1 MSWNDLSMKD
11 RASYIKLGIENGI
24 TDLDTIR
31 GIYNKFAMGGDTR
44 NEELKGSDK
53 ALPKLSLHVD
63 KSTGEGFAVDDNGK
77 IVGRNAATGLSE
89 ATVTGKRTWLN
100 RFKKEHPEM
109 AEVWKQMAQ
118 DNLQQKTQAGFYDDS
133 YRPTVSKEEAERNKQ
148 NYFEVAASNAAMG
161 SPYTMNQNSFN
172 YNPTIANQQL
182 NFGARY
188 PLSSIN
194 NAFENALGDVA
205 FSYILKGG
213 KVLGQRLLNSDLRYE
228 LDPRYM
234 KVYHH
239 SPEPFDIA
247 NFNVA
252 TKNDAGLHVS
262 PYPDYNSNFG
272 DVIYKGYVKRPSFE
286 FFDRYK
292 NGYNMFTPI
301 GKEDPIS
308 LLKINSPLTE
318 RYLKAA
324 YSPKSL
330 KKLKFTPLTGPD
342 VQGVPSKYTRK
353 YEALRFGLG
362 ADSNVDA
369 IDLIFPNES
378 SAFKEGLTKIVE
390 EGIENNKG
398 TVGIMDW
405 AIDPAI
411 KERNVIINRKI
422 SDYLTSH
429 GYSVGEYPNSNLLEK
444 FPQSFSI
451 FDRNAAHNWK
461 RIRKEGGPIK
471 KSYKDFSTRLSKAW
485 HNQDLSQDDYDYQ
498 KYYNDDPEEA
508 YRQLESIEKGGQG
521 HFPDEGRSGIYKT
534 SNHPTYPDLGANSW
548 LNNDKIFNMSTRQA
562 APENTDRVLDYLGYD
577 LGYNKGGTKVMYN
590 GAYQLPEVTVT
601 PNGNYTELIPN
612 ELGTG
617 WMYRNR
623 AGRFDDFNYDYVNRY
638 ERNQKK
644 ALGGNLF
651 ADGGKKATRY
661 RSSSNIRKQISTWEG
676 STMRTNVPFDRMDT
690 MFNQVLPEGALEKLS
705 QEQLDGLYSFA
716 YNVGTGRFKTRTAPT
731 LAKYLQGNATI
742 EDVKGTMW
750 ASGDKKYRGLANRRK
765 KERSMLGAYVPVQET
780 IPMTTPLATPL
791 DITPAVQPIIESNPV
806 IQDNIETLPLAFN
819 TESQKESYYTPGFFD
834 YVNYINQIR
843 QPKQPKQ
850 RDRRIWLTI

>member
-53 ALPKLSLHVD
+53 TLPKLSLHVD
-63 KSTGEGFAVDDNGK
+63 KSTGEGFAIDDNGK
-77 IVGRNAATGLSE
+77 IVGRDAATGLSE

-148 NYFEVAASNAAMG
+148 NYFEVAALNAAMG

-172 YNPTIANQQL
+172 YNPVIANQQL

-194 NAFENALGDVA
+194 NAFESALGDAA
-205 FSYILKGG
+205 FNYILKGG

-262 PYPDYNSNFG
+262 PYPDYNSDFG

-286 FFDRYK
+286 FFDRGS

-301 GKEDPIS
+301 GKGDPMS
-308 LLKINSPLTE
+308 LLKIDSPLTE

-330 KKLKFTPLTGPD
+330 KKLKFTPLTGSD
-342 VQGVPSKYTRK
+342 VQGVPGKYTRK
-353 YEALRFGLG
+353 YKVLKFGLG
-362 ADSNVDA
+362 TDNNVDA

-378 SAFKEGLTKIVE
+378 SAFKEDLRKIVNA
-390 EGIENNKG
+390 GIDKKVNARSKYPLSTEDVDNNNIWVNKQ
-398 TVGIMDW
+398 V
-405 AIDPAI
+405 
-411 KERNVIINRKI
+411 
-422 SDYLTSH
+422 SDFLSSH
-429 GYSVGEYPNSNLLEK
+429 GYSVGEYPNSNPLEK

-534 SNHPTYPDLGANSW
+534 PNHPTYPDLGANSW
-548 LNNDKIFNMSTRQA
+548 LNNDRIFNMSARQA
-562 APENTDRVLDYLGYD
+562 VPENTDRVLDYLGYD
-577 LGYNKGGTKVMYN
+577 LGYNKGGTKAMYN
-590 GAYQLPEVTVT
+590 GAYQLPEVTIT

-617 WMYRNR
+617 WMYRYR

-638 ERNQKK
+638 EGSQK

-676 STMRTNVPFDRMDT
+676 ATMKTNTPFDEMDT

-765 KERSMLGAYVPVQET
+765 KERSMLGAYVPVQEA
-780 IPMTTPLATPL
+780 IPMTTPLVTPMG
-791 DITPAVQPIIESNPV
+791 ITPAVQPIIESNPV

>member
-53 ALPKLSLHVD
+53 TLPKLSLHVD
-63 KSTGEGFAVDDNGK
+63 KSTGEGFAIDDNGK
-77 IVGRNAATGLSE
+77 IVGRDAATGLSE

-148 NYFEVAASNAAMG
+148 NYFEVAALNAAMG

-172 YNPTIANQQL
+172 YNPVIANQQL

-194 NAFENALGDVA
+194 NAFESALGDAA
-205 FSYILKGG
+205 FNYILKGG

-272 DVIYKGYVKRPSFE
+272 NVIYKGYVKRPSFE
-286 FFDRYK
+286 FFDRGS

-301 GKEDPIS
+301 GKGDPMS
-308 LLKINSPLTE
+308 LLKIDSPLTE

-330 KKLKFTPLTGPD
+330 KKLKFTPLTGSD
-342 VQGVPSKYTRK
+342 VQGVPGKYTRK
-353 YEALRFGLG
+353 YKVLKFGLG
-362 ADSNVDA
+362 TDNNVDA

-378 SAFKEGLTKIVE
+378 SAFKEDLRKIVNA
-390 EGIENNKG
+390 GIDKKVNARSKYPLSIEDVDNNNIWVNKQ
-398 TVGIMDW
+398 V
-405 AIDPAI
+405 
-411 KERNVIINRKI
+411 
-422 SDYLTSH
+422 SDFLSSH
-429 GYSVGEYPNSNLLEK
+429 GYSVGEYPNSNPLEK

-461 RIRKEGGPIK
+461 RIRKEGGPLK

-548 LNNDKIFNMSTRQA
+548 LNNDRIFNMSARQA
-562 APENTDRVLDYLGYD
+562 VPENTDRVLDYLGYD
-577 LGYNKGGTKVMYN
+577 LGYNKGGTKAMYN
-590 GAYQLPEVTVT
+590 GAYQLPEVTIT

-638 ERNQKK
+638 ERNQK

-676 STMRTNVPFDRMDT
+676 STMRTNVPFDEMDT
-690 MFNQVLPEGALEKLS
+690 RFNQVLPEGALEKLS

-780 IPMTTPLATPL
+780 TPLATPL

>member
-53 ALPKLSLHVD
+53 TLPKLSLHVD
-63 KSTGEGFAVDDNGK
+63 KSTGEGFAIDDNGK
-77 IVGRNAATGLSE
+77 IVGRDAATGLSE

-148 NYFEVAASNAAMG
+148 NYFEVAALNAAMG

-172 YNPTIANQQL
+172 YNPVIANQQL
-182 NFGARY
+182 NFGAHY

-194 NAFENALGDVA
+194 NAFESALGDAA
-205 FSYILKGG
+205 FNYILKGG

-239 SPEPFDIA
+239 SPKPFDIA

-286 FFDRYK
+286 FFDRGS

-301 GKEDPIS
+301 GKGDPMS
-308 LLKINSPLTE
+308 LLKIDSPLTE

-330 KKLKFTPLTGPD
+330 KKLKFTPLTGSD
-342 VQGVPSKYTRK
+342 VQGVPGKYTRK
-353 YEALRFGLG
+353 YKVLKFGLG
-362 ADSNVDA
+362 ADNNVDA

-378 SAFKEGLTKIVE
+378 SAFKEDLRKIVNA
-390 EGIENNKG
+390 GIDKKVNARSKYPLSIEDVDNNNIWVNKQ
-398 TVGIMDW
+398 V
-405 AIDPAI
+405 
-411 KERNVIINRKI
+411 
-422 SDYLTSH
+422 SDFLSSH
-429 GYSVGEYPNSNLLEK
+429 GYSVGEYPNSNPLEK

-485 HNQDLSQDDYDYQ
+485 DNQDLSQDNYDYQ

-548 LNNDKIFNMSTRQA
+548 LNNDRIFNMSARQA
-562 APENTDRVLDYLGYD
+562 VPENTDRVLDYLGYD

-590 GAYQLPEVTVT
+590 GAYQLPEVTIT

-638 ERNQKK
+638 EGNQK

-676 STMRTNVPFDRMDT
+676 GTMKTNTPFDEMDIR
-690 MFNQVLPEGALEKLS
+690 FNQVLPEGALEKLS

>member
-31 GIYNKFAMGGDTR
+31 GIYNKF
-44 NEELKGSDK
+44 
-53 ALPKLSLHVD
+53 
-63 KSTGEGFAVDDNGK
+63 
-77 IVGRNAATGLSE
+77 
-89 ATVTGKRTWLN
+89 
-100 RFKKEHPEM
+100 
-109 AEVWKQMAQ
+109 
-118 DNLQQKTQAGFYDDS
+118 
-133 YRPTVSKEEAERNKQ
+133 
-148 NYFEVAASNAAMG
+148 
-161 SPYTMNQNSFN
+161 
-172 YNPTIANQQL
+172 
-182 NFGARY
+182 
-188 PLSSIN
+188 
-194 NAFENALGDVA
+194 
-205 FSYILKGG
+205 
-213 KVLGQRLLNSDLRYE
+213 
-228 LDPRYM
+228 
-234 KVYHH
+234 
-239 SPEPFDIA
+239 
-247 NFNVA
+247 
-252 TKNDAGLHVS
+252 
-262 PYPDYNSNFG
+262 
-272 DVIYKGYVKRPSFE
+272 VI
-286 FFDRYK
+286 
-292 NGYNMFTPI
+292 
-301 GKEDPIS
+301 
-308 LLKINSPLTE
+308 
-318 RYLKAA
+318 
-324 YSPKSL
+324 
-330 KKLKFTPLTGPD
+330 
-342 VQGVPSKYTRK
+342 
-353 YEALRFGLG
+353 
-362 ADSNVDA
+362 
-369 IDLIFPNES
+369 
-378 SAFKEGLTKIVE
+378 
-390 EGIENNKG
+390 
-398 TVGIMDW
+398 
-405 AIDPAI
+405 
-411 KERNVIINRKI
+411 
-422 SDYLTSH
+422 
-429 GYSVGEYPNSNLLEK
+429 
-444 FPQSFSI
+444 
-451 FDRNAAHNWK
+451 
-461 RIRKEGGPIK
+461 GGPIK

-498 KYYNDDPEEA
+498 KYYNDDPDRA
-508 YRQLESIEKGGQG
+508 YRQLESIEKGGKG
-521 HFPDEGRSGIYKT
+521 HFDDDGKSGSYK
-534 SNHPTYPDLGANSW
+534 
-548 LNNDKIFNMSTRQA
+548 
-562 APENTDRVLDYLGYD
+562 
-577 LGYNKGGTKVMYN
+577 
-590 GAYQLPEVTVT
+590 PEVTVT

-617 WMYRNR
+617 WMYRGR

-638 ERNQKK
+638 ERNQK

>member
-53 ALPKLSLHVD
+53 TLPKLSLHVD
-63 KSTGEGFAVDDNGK
+63 KSTGEGFAIDDNGK
-77 IVGRNAATGLSE
+77 IVGRDAATGLSE

-148 NYFEVAASNAAMG
+148 NYFEVAALNAAMG

-172 YNPTIANQQL
+172 YNPVIANQQL

-194 NAFENALGDVA
+194 NAFENALGDAA
-205 FSYILKGG
+205 FNYILKGG

-272 DVIYKGYVKRPSFE
+272 NVIYKGYVKRPSFE
-286 FFDRYK
+286 FFDRGS

-301 GKEDPIS
+301 GKGDPMS
-308 LLKINSPLTE
+308 LLKIDSPLTE

-330 KKLKFTPLTGPD
+330 KKLKFTPLTGSD
-342 VQGVPSKYTRK
+342 VQGVPGKYTRK
-353 YEALRFGLG
+353 YKVLKFGLG
-362 ADSNVDA
+362 TDNNVDA

-378 SAFKEGLTKIVE
+378 SAFKEDLRKIVNA
-390 EGIENNKG
+390 GIDKKVNARSKYPLSIEDVDNNNIWVNKQ
-398 TVGIMDW
+398 V
-405 AIDPAI
+405 
-411 KERNVIINRKI
+411 
-422 SDYLTSH
+422 SDFLSSH
-429 GYSVGEYPNSNLLEK
+429 GYSVGEYPNSNPLEK

-461 RIRKEGGPIK
+461 RIRKEGGPLK

-534 SNHPTYPDLGANSW
+534 PNHPTYPDLGANSW
-548 LNNDKIFNMSTRQA
+548 LNNDRIFNMSARQA

-577 LGYNKGGTKVMYN
+577 LGYNKGGTKAMYN
-590 GAYQLPEVTVT
+590 GAYQLPEVTIT

-623 AGRFDDFNYDYVNRY
+623 AGRFDDFNYDYVNHY
-638 ERNQKK
+638 EGNQK

-750 ASGDKKYRGLANRRK
+750 APGDKKYRGLANRRE

>member
-53 ALPKLSLHVD
+53 TLPKLSLHVD
-63 KSTGEGFAVDDNGK
+63 KSTGEGFAIDDNGK
-77 IVGRNAATGLSE
+77 IVGRDAATGLSE

-100 RFKKEHPEM
+100 RFKKEHPEI
-109 AEVWKQMAQ
+109 AEAWRQVAQ
-118 DNLQQKTQAGFYDDS
+118 DNLQQEAQAGFYDAS
-133 YRPTVSKEEAERNKQ
+133 YRPTISKEEAERDKR

-172 YNPTIANQQL
+172 YNPVIANQQL

-194 NAFENALGDVA
+194 NAFESALGDAA
-205 FSYILKGG
+205 FNYILKGG

-272 DVIYKGYVKRPSFE
+272 NVIYKGYVKRPSFE
-286 FFDRYK
+286 FFDRGS

-301 GKEDPIS
+301 GKGDPMS
-308 LLKINSPLTE
+308 LLKIDSPLTE

-330 KKLKFTPLTGPD
+330 KKLKFTPLTGSD
-342 VQGVPSKYTRK
+342 VQGVPGKYTRK
-353 YEALRFGLG
+353 YKVLKFGLG
-362 ADSNVDA
+362 TDNNVDA

-378 SAFKEGLTKIVE
+378 SAFKEDLRKIVNA
-390 EGIENNKG
+390 GIDKKVNARSKYPLSIEDVDNNNIWVNKQ
-398 TVGIMDW
+398 V
-405 AIDPAI
+405 
-411 KERNVIINRKI
+411 
-422 SDYLTSH
+422 SDFLSSH
-429 GYSVGEYPNSNLLEK
+429 GYSVGEYPNSNPLEK

-461 RIRKEGGPIK
+461 RIRKEGGPLK

-485 HNQDLSQDDYDYQ
+485 GNQDLSQDNYDYQ

-521 HFPDEGRSGIYKT
+521 HFPDEGRGGIYKT
-534 SNHPTYPDLGANSW
+534 PNHPTYPDLGANSW
-548 LNNDKIFNMSTRQA
+548 LNNDRIFNMSARQA
-562 APENTDRVLDYLGYD
+562 VPENTDRVLDYLGYD
-577 LGYNKGGTKVMYN
+577 LGYNKGGTKAMYN
-590 GAYQLPEVTVT
+590 GAYQLPEVTIT

-638 ERNQKK
+638 ERNQK

-676 STMRTNVPFDRMDT
+676 STMRTNVPFDEMDT
-690 MFNQVLPEGALEKLS
+690 RFNQVLPEGALEKLS

>member
-44 NEELKGSDK
+44 NEELVGSDK
-53 ALPKLSLHVD
+53 TLPRLDLHVD
-63 KSTGEGFAVDDNGK
+63 STTGEGYAVDGNTGK
-77 IVGRNAATGLSE
+77 IVGRDAATGLSE
-89 ATVTGKRTWLN
+89 ATVTAKRTWLN
-100 RFKKEHPEM
+100 KFKKEHPEV
-109 AEVWKQMAQ
+109 AEAWRQVAQ
-118 DNLQQKTQAGFYDDS
+118 DNLQQEAQAGFYDAS
-133 YRPTVSKEEAERNKQ
+133 YRPTISKEEAERDKR
-148 NYFEVAASNAAMG
+148 NYFEVAALNAAMG

-194 NAFENALGDVA
+194 NAFESALGDAA
-205 FSYILKGG
+205 FNYILKGG
-213 KVLGQRLLNSDLRYE
+213 KVLGQKLLNSDLRYE

-262 PYPDYNSNFG
+262 PYPDYNSDFG

-286 FFDRYK
+286 FFDRGS

-301 GKEDPIS
+301 DKGDPIS
-308 LLKINSPLTE
+308 LLKIDSPLTE

-330 KKLKFTPLTGPD
+330 KKLKFTPLTGSD
-342 VQGVPSKYTRK
+342 VQGVPGKYTRK
-353 YEALRFGLG
+353 YKVLKFGLG
-362 ADSNVDA
+362 ADNNVDA

-378 SAFKEGLTKIVE
+378 SAFKEDLRKIVNA
-390 EGIENNKG
+390 GIDKKVNARSKYPLSIEDVNNNNIWVNKQ
-398 TVGIMDW
+398 V
-405 AIDPAI
+405 
-411 KERNVIINRKI
+411 
-422 SDYLTSH
+422 SDFLSSH
-429 GYSVGEYPNSNLLEK
+429 GYSVGEYPNSNPLEK

-451 FDRNAAHNWK
+451 FDRNATHNWK
-461 RIRKEGGPIK
+461 RIRKEGGSIK

-485 HNQDLSQDDYDYQ
+485 GNQDLSQDDYDY
-498 KYYNDDPEEA
+498 
-508 YRQLESIEKGGQG
+508 
-521 HFPDEGRSGIYKT
+521 
-534 SNHPTYPDLGANSW
+534 
-548 LNNDKIFNMSTRQA
+548 
-562 APENTDRVLDYLGYD
+562 
-577 LGYNKGGTKVMYN
+577 
-590 GAYQLPEVTVT
+590 
-601 PNGNYTELIPN
+601 
-612 ELGTG
+612 
-617 WMYRNR
+617 
-623 AGRFDDFNYDYVNRY
+623 VNRY
-638 ERNQKK
+638 DGNQKV
-644 ALGGNLF
+644 LDGNLF

-731 LAKYLQGNATI
+731 LAKYLQDNATI

-780 IPMTTPLATPL
+780 IPMTTPLVTPMG
-791 DITPAVQPIIESNPV
+791 ITPVTQPVIESNPV

>member
-53 ALPKLSLHVD
+53 TLPKLSLHVD
-63 KSTGEGFAVDDNGK
+63 KSTGEGFAIDDNGK
-77 IVGRNAATGLSE
+77 IVGRDAAIGLSE

-100 RFKKEHPEM
+100 RFKKEHPEI
-109 AEVWKQMAQ
+109 AEAWRQVAQ
-118 DNLQQKTQAGFYDDS
+118 DNLQQEAQAGFYDAS
-133 YRPTVSKEEAERNKQ
+133 YRPTISKEEAERDKR

-172 YNPTIANQQL
+172 YNPVIANQQL

-194 NAFENALGDVA
+194 NAFESALGDAA
-205 FSYILKGG
+205 FNYILKGG

-272 DVIYKGYVKRPSFE
+272 NVIYKGYVKRPSFE
-286 FFDRYK
+286 FFDRGS

-301 GKEDPIS
+301 GKGDPMS
-308 LLKINSPLTE
+308 LLKIDSPLTE

-330 KKLKFTPLTGPD
+330 KKLKFTPLTGSD
-342 VQGVPSKYTRK
+342 VQGVPGKYTRK
-353 YEALRFGLG
+353 YKVLKFGLG
-362 ADSNVDA
+362 TDNNVDA

-378 SAFKEGLTKIVE
+378 SAFKEDLRKIVNA
-390 EGIENNKG
+390 GIDKKVNARSKYPLSIEDVDNNNIWVNKQ
-398 TVGIMDW
+398 V
-405 AIDPAI
+405 
-411 KERNVIINRKI
+411 
-422 SDYLTSH
+422 SDFLSSH
-429 GYSVGEYPNSNLLEK
+429 GYSVGEYPNSNPLEK

-461 RIRKEGGPIK
+461 RIRKEGGPLK

-485 HNQDLSQDDYDYQ
+485 GNQDLSQDNYDYQ

-521 HFPDEGRSGIYKT
+521 HFPDEGRGGIYKT
-534 SNHPTYPDLGANSW
+534 PNHPTYPDLGANSW
-548 LNNDKIFNMSTRQA
+548 LNNDRIFNMSARQA
-562 APENTDRVLDYLGYD
+562 VPENTDRVLDYLGYD
-577 LGYNKGGTKVMYN
+577 LGYNKGGTKAMYN
-590 GAYQLPEVTVT
+590 GAYQLPEVTIT

-638 ERNQKK
+638 ERNQK

-750 ASGDKKYRGLANRRK
+750 ASGDKKYRGLANRRE

>member
-24 TDLDTIR
+24 TDLGTIR
-31 GIYNKFAMGGDTR
+31 GIYNKFAEGGDTR
-44 NEELKGSDK
+44 NEEIKGSDK
-53 ALPKLSLHVD
+53 TLPKLSLHID
-63 KSTGEGFAVDDNGK
+63 KSTGEGFAIDDNGK
-77 IVGRNAATGLSE
+77 IVGRDAATGLSE

-109 AEVWKQMAQ
+109 VEVWKQMAQ
-118 DNLQQKTQAGFYDDS
+118 DNLQQKTQAGFYDAS
-133 YRPTVSKEEAERNKQ
+133 YRPTISKEEAERDKR

-262 PYPDYNSNFG
+262 PYPDYNSDFG

-286 FFDRYK
+286 FFDRGS

-301 GKEDPIS
+301 DKEDPIS
-308 LLKINSPLTE
+308 LLKIDSPLTE

-330 KKLKFTPLTGPD
+330 KKLKFTPLTGSD
-342 VQGVPSKYTRK
+342 VQGVPDKYTRK
-353 YEALRFGLG
+353 YKVLKFGLG
-362 ADSNVDA
+362 ADNNVDA

-378 SAFKEGLTKIVE
+378 SAFKEDLRKIVNA
-390 EGIENNKG
+390 GIDKKVNARSKYPLSIEDVNNNNIWVNKQ
-398 TVGIMDW
+398 V
-405 AIDPAI
+405 
-411 KERNVIINRKI
+411 
-422 SDYLTSH
+422 SDFLSSH
-429 GYSVGEYPNSNLLEK
+429 GYSVGEYPNSNPLEK

-485 HNQDLSQDDYDYQ
+485 GNQD
-498 KYYNDDPEEA
+498 
-508 YRQLESIEKGGQG
+508 
-521 HFPDEGRSGIYKT
+521 
-534 SNHPTYPDLGANSW
+534 
-548 LNNDKIFNMSTRQA
+548 
-562 APENTDRVLDYLGYD
+562 
-577 LGYNKGGTKVMYN
+577 
-590 GAYQLPEVTVT
+590 
-601 PNGNYTELIPN
+601 
-612 ELGTG
+612 
-617 WMYRNR
+617 
-623 AGRFDDFNYDYVNRY
+623 NYDYVNRY
-638 ERNQKK
+638 EGNQK

-676 STMRTNVPFDRMDT
+676 STMRTNTPFDEMDT

>member
-24 TDLDTIR
+24 TDLGTIR

-63 KSTGEGFAVDDNGK
+63 KSTGEGFAIDDNGK
-77 IVGRNAATGLSE
+77 IVGRDAATGLSE
-89 ATVTGKRTWLN
+89 ATVTAKRTWLN
-100 RFKKEHPEM
+100 KFKKEHPEI
-109 AEVWKQMAQ
+109 AEAWRQVAQ
-118 DNLQQKTQAGFYDDS
+118 DNLQQEAQAGFYDAS
-133 YRPTVSKEEAERNKQ
+133 YRPTISKEEAERNKQ
-148 NYFEVAASNAAMG
+148 NYFEVAALNAAMG

-172 YNPTIANQQL
+172 YNPVIANQQL

-194 NAFENALGDVA
+194 NAFESALGDAA
-205 FSYILKGG
+205 FNYILKGG

-286 FFDRYK
+286 FFDRGS

-301 GKEDPIS
+301 DKGDPIS
-308 LLKINSPLTE
+308 LLKIDSPLTE

-330 KKLKFTPLTGPD
+330 KRLKFTPLTGSD
-342 VQGVPSKYTRK
+342 VQGVPGKYTRK
-353 YEALRFGLG
+353 YKVLRFGLD
-362 ADSNVDA
+362 ADNNVDA

-378 SAFKEGLTKIVE
+378 SAFKEDLRKIVNA
-390 EGIENNKG
+390 GIDKKVNARSKYPLSIEDVNNNNIWVNKQ
-398 TVGIMDW
+398 V
-405 AIDPAI
+405 
-411 KERNVIINRKI
+411 
-422 SDYLTSH
+422 SDFLSSH
-429 GYSVGEYPNSNLLEK
+429 GYSVGEYPNSNPLEK

-548 LNNDKIFNMSTRQA
+548 LNNDKIFNMSARQA
-562 APENTDRVLDYLGYD
+562 VPENTDRVLDYLGYD
-577 LGYNKGGTKVMYN
+577 LGYNKGGTKAMYN
-590 GAYQLPEVTVT
+590 GAYQLPEITVT

-638 ERNQKK
+638 EGNQK

-716 YNVGTGRFKTRTAPT
+716 YNVGTGRFKARTAPT
-731 LAKYLQGNATI
+731 LSKYLAGQATLQ
-742 EDVKGTMW
+742 DVQNTMW
-750 ASGDKKYRGLANRRK
+750 AAKDSKLRGLANRRK

-780 IPMTTPLATPL
+780 IPMTTLLATPL

>member
-53 ALPKLSLHVD
+53 TLPKLSLHVD
-63 KSTGEGFAVDDNGK
+63 KSTGEGFAIDDNGK
-77 IVGRNAATGLSE
+77 IVGRDAATGLSE

-148 NYFEVAASNAAMG
+148 NYFEVAALNAAMG

-172 YNPTIANQQL
+172 YNPVIANQQL

-194 NAFENALGDVA
+194 NAFESALGDAA
-205 FSYILKGG
+205 FNYILKGG

-272 DVIYKGYVKRPSFE
+272 NVIYKGYVKRPSFE
-286 FFDRYK
+286 FFDRGS

-301 GKEDPIS
+301 GKGDPMS
-308 LLKINSPLTE
+308 LLKIDSPLTE

-353 YEALRFGLG
+353 YEALKFGLG

-378 SAFKEGLTKIVE
+378 SAFKEDLRKIVNA
-390 EGIENNKG
+390 GIDKKVNARSKYPLSIEDVDNNNIWVNKQ
-398 TVGIMDW
+398 V
-405 AIDPAI
+405 
-411 KERNVIINRKI
+411 
-422 SDYLTSH
+422 SDFLSSH
-429 GYSVGEYPNSNLLEK
+429 GYSVGEYPNSNPLEK

-498 KYYNDDPEEA
+498 KYYNDNPEEA

-548 LNNDKIFNMSTRQA
+548 LNNDRIFNMSARQA
-562 APENTDRVLDYLGYD
+562 VPENTDRVLDYLGYD
-577 LGYNKGGTKVMYN
+577 LGYNKGGTKAMYN
-590 GAYQLPEVTVT
+590 GAYQLPEVTIT

-638 ERNQKK
+638 EGNQK

-676 STMRTNVPFDRMDT
+676 STMRTNVPFDEMDT
-690 MFNQVLPEGALEKLS
+690 RFNQVLPEGALEKLS

>member
-53 ALPKLSLHVD
+53 TLPKLSLHVD
-63 KSTGEGFAVDDNGK
+63 KSTGEGFAIDDNGK
-77 IVGRNAATGLSE
+77 IVGRDAATGLSE

-148 NYFEVAASNAAMG
+148 NYFEVAALNAAMG

-172 YNPTIANQQL
+172 YNPVIANQQL

-194 NAFENALGDVA
+194 NAFESALGDAA
-205 FSYILKGG
+205 FNYILKGG

-286 FFDRYK
+286 FFDRGS

-301 GKEDPIS
+301 GKGDPMS
-308 LLKINSPLTE
+308 LLKIDSPLTE

-330 KKLKFTPLTGPD
+330 KKLKFTPLTGSD
-342 VQGVPSKYTRK
+342 VQGVPGKYTRK
-353 YEALRFGLG
+353 YKVLKFGLG
-362 ADSNVDA
+362 TDNNVDA

-378 SAFKEGLTKIVE
+378 SAFKEDLRKIVNA
-390 EGIENNKG
+390 GIDKKVNARSKYPLSIEDVDNNNIWVNKQ
-398 TVGIMDW
+398 V
-405 AIDPAI
+405 
-411 KERNVIINRKI
+411 
-422 SDYLTSH
+422 SDFLSSH
-429 GYSVGEYPNSNLLEK
+429 GYSVGEYPNSNPLEK

-461 RIRKEGGPIK
+461 RIRKEGGPLK

-485 HNQDLSQDDYDYQ
+485 GNQDLSQDNYDYQ

-508 YRQLESIEKGGQG
+508 YRQLESIEHGGEG

-534 SNHPTYPDLGANSW
+534 PNHPTYPDLGTNSW
-548 LNNDKIFNMSTRQA
+548 LNNDRIFNMSARQA

-577 LGYNKGGTKVMYN
+577 LGYNKGGTKAMYN
-590 GAYQLPEVTVT
+590 GAYQLPEITVT

-617 WMYRNR
+617 WMYRGR

-638 ERNQKK
+638 ERNQK

-676 STMRTNVPFDRMDT
+676 STMRTNVPFDEIDT

>member
-53 ALPKLSLHVD
+53 TLPKLSLHVD
-63 KSTGEGFAVDDNGK
+63 KSTGEGFAIDDNGK
-77 IVGRNAATGLSE
+77 IVGRDAATGLSE

-100 RFKKEHPEM
+100 RFKKEHPEI
-109 AEVWKQMAQ
+109 AEAWRQVAQ
-118 DNLQQKTQAGFYDDS
+118 DNLQQEAQAGFYDAS
-133 YRPTVSKEEAERNKQ
+133 YRPTISKEEAERNKQ
-148 NYFEVAASNAAMG
+148 NYFEVAALNAAMG

-194 NAFENALGDVA
+194 NAFESALGDAA
-205 FSYILKGG
+205 FNYILKGG

-272 DVIYKGYVKRPSFE
+272 NVIYKGYVKRPSFE
-286 FFDRYK
+286 FFDRGS

-301 GKEDPIS
+301 DKGDPIS
-308 LLKINSPLTE
+308 LLKIDSPLTE

-330 KKLKFTPLTGPD
+330 KKLKFTPLTGSD
-342 VQGVPSKYTRK
+342 VQGIPSKYTRK
-353 YEALRFGLG
+353 YKALKFSLN
-362 ADSNVDA
+362 ADNNVDA

-378 SAFKEGLTKIVE
+378 SAFKEDLRKIVNA
-390 EGIENNKG
+390 GIDKKVNAKSKYPLSIEDVNNNNIWVNKQ
-398 TVGIMDW
+398 V
-405 AIDPAI
+405 
-411 KERNVIINRKI
+411 
-422 SDYLTSH
+422 SDFLSSH
-429 GYSVGEYPNSNLLEK
+429 GYSVGEYPNSNSLEK

-471 KSYKDFSTRLSKAW
+471 KSYKDFSTKLSKAW
-485 HNQDLSQDDYDYQ
+485 GNQDLSQDNYDYQ
-498 KYYNDDPEEA
+498 KYYNDDPDRA
-508 YRQLESIEKGGQG
+508 YKQLEAIEHGGHG
-521 HFPDEGRSGIYKT
+521 HFDDEGRSGIYKT
-534 SNHPTYPDLGANSW
+534 PNHATYPDLGANSW
-548 LNNDKIFNMSTRQA
+548 LNNDRIFNMSARQA
-562 APENTDRVLDYLGYD
+562 VPENTDRVLDYLGYD
-577 LGYNKGGTKVMYN
+577 LGYNKGGTKAMYN

-617 WMYRNR
+617 WMYRDR
-623 AGRFDDFNYDYVNRY
+623 AGRFDNFNYDYVNRY
-638 ERNQKK
+638 ERNQK

-676 STMRTNVPFDRMDT
+676 STIRTNVPFDEMDT

-731 LAKYLQGNATI
+731 LARYLQGNATI

>member
-53 ALPKLSLHVD
+53 TLPKLSLHVD
-63 KSTGEGFAVDDNGK
+63 KSTGEGFAIDDNGK
-77 IVGRNAATGLSE
+77 IVGRDAATGLSE

-148 NYFEVAASNAAMG
+148 NYFEVAALNAAMG

-172 YNPTIANQQL
+172 YNPVIANQQL

-194 NAFENALGDVA
+194 NAFENALGDAA
-205 FSYILKGG
+205 FNYILKGG

-272 DVIYKGYVKRPSFE
+272 NVIYKGYVKRPSFE
-286 FFDRYK
+286 FFDRGS

-301 GKEDPIS
+301 GKGDPMS
-308 LLKINSPLTE
+308 LLKIDSPLTE

-330 KKLKFTPLTGPD
+330 KKLKFTPLTGSD
-342 VQGVPSKYTRK
+342 VQGVPGKYTRK
-353 YEALRFGLG
+353 YKVLKFGLG
-362 ADSNVDA
+362 TDNNVDA

-378 SAFKEGLTKIVE
+378 SAFKEDLRKIVNA
-390 EGIENNKG
+390 GIDKKVNARSKYPLSIEDVDNNNIWVNKQ
-398 TVGIMDW
+398 V
-405 AIDPAI
+405 
-411 KERNVIINRKI
+411 
-422 SDYLTSH
+422 SDFLSSH
-429 GYSVGEYPNSNLLEK
+429 GYSVGEYPNSNPLEK

-461 RIRKEGGPIK
+461 RIRKEGGPLK

-534 SNHPTYPDLGANSW
+534 PNHPTYPDLGANSW
-548 LNNDKIFNMSTRQA
+548 LNNDRIFNMSARQA

-577 LGYNKGGTKVMYN
+577 LGYNKGGTKAMYN
-590 GAYQLPEVTVT
+590 GAYQLPEVTIT

-623 AGRFDDFNYDYVNRY
+623 AGRFDDFNYDYVNHY
-638 ERNQKK
+638 EGNQK